1 MCVCVYTRN
10 VNVLVVSLLDRNECR
25 GYFFHLFM
33 NGQTPTEAVL
43 DSSAVVLCTGIGT
56 QAPDC
61 GPVFFPRTVV
71 LARLGRAI
79 LPLPG

>member
-1 MCVCVYTRN
+1 MSVCVYTHN
-10 VNVLVVSLLDRNECR
+10 VNVLVISLLGRNECR

-43 DSSAVVLCTGIGT
+43 DSSAVVLCIGIGT

-61 GPVFFPRTVV
+61 GPVFPQTVV

-79 LPLPG
+79 PLLPG